1 MPLKNEHGS
10 ALVISMMFLLVLT
23 LLVTVVQRD
32 ALLEFISSR
41 GYEQSQHA
49 FYQAESGLRDAHS
62 WLAGQGLAPENSIN
76 PPAWFYNMSTA
87 MPSADS
93 GWSTYVVNGNFR
105 YRYYMEHLKDATA
118 NVSGGESAKI
128 GTTTAVGGK
137 VHYYRITAEGSD
149 SVNMARK
156 VVQIVTTA
164 RY

>member
-1 MPLKNEHGS
+1 MPLKNENGV
-10 ALVISMMFLLVLT
+10 ALVIALMFLLVLS
-23 LLVTVVQRD
+23 LLVTVVHKD
-32 ALLEFISSR
+32 ALLEFVSSR

-62 WLAGQGLAPENSIN
+62 WLSGQGLAPENSIN

-87 MPSADS
+87 MPTASS
-93 GWSTYVVNGNFR
+93 GWSPYVANGNFR
-105 YRYYMEHLKDATA
+105 YRYYMEHLKDASA

-128 GTTTAVGGK
+128 GTTTASGGK
-137 VHYYRITAEGSD
+137 VHYYRITSEGSD
-149 SVNMARK
+149 SANMVHK